1 MLAQEFYS
9 AKIIFDQPPNTTGK
23 PKPQLTQETLDFLS
37 EFNKTKQDFDTY
49 STYKN
54 VKLSSCFHE
63 NFDLLIE
70 MMKKKGKIQEC
81 EVALK
86 QELDRITSVLAD
98 HGFASAEYEDELEE
112 DLGKLWEEF
121 IEIIPMV
128 SAVYQWGPELDYFFE
143 VPVPEID

>member
-1 MLAQEFYS
+1 MAQELYS
-9 AKIIFDQPPNTTGK
+9 AKIIFDQQPKTTGK
-23 PKPQLTQETLDFLS
+23 PKPQLTQDILDFLS
-37 EFNKTKQDFDTY
+37 KQDFDTY
-49 STYKN
+49 STYEN
-54 VKLSSCFHE
+54 VNLPSCFHE
-63 NFDLLIE
+63 NLCMLIE
-70 MMKKKGKIQEC
+70 MMKKKGKIQAC